1 MSDIYQHFRK
11 DEEPFIDQVLEWK
24 RIVTEQ
30 YRMKLTDFLDP
41 REQVIVTSVIGRSD
55 EVKLA
60 FCGGY
65 PEAERKRAVLYPEY
79 IEPDA
84 EDFQLQ
90 AWEVAYPEKFASIEH
105 RELLGSLMGIGLKR
119 QKFGDLIFS
128 GETRQFI
135 CSEEVAD
142 FVFSQLTHVGRVK
155 VSLEKIPLS
164 KIKVPEQDVEIRDD
178 TVSSLRLDALCSSV
192 SRQSRQKAQTL
203 VKNGLVKVNWK
214 VVDDPSYSLAEGD
227 MLSVR
232 GFGRFTLKSID
243 GKTKKGK
250 WRVTFAKQK

>member
-11 DEEPFIDQVLEWK
+11 DEESFIDQALEWK
-24 RIVTEQ
+24 RIVAEQ

-41 REQVIVTSVIGRSD
+41 REQVILQSVIGQSD
-55 EVKLA
+55 DVRLE
-60 FCGGY
+60 FFGGF
-65 PEAERKRAVLYPEY
+65 PEAERKRAVLFPEY
-79 IEPDA
+79 AEPSA
-84 EDFQLQ
+84 EDFQVQ
-90 AWEVAYPEKFASIEH
+90 GWEVIYPQKFASIEH

-128 GETRQFI
+128 DGTWQFI

-142 FVFSQLTHVGRVK
+142 FVFTQLTQIGKVK

-164 KIKVPEQDVEIRDD
+164 KLKVPEQDVEIRDD
-178 TVSSLRLDALCSSV
+178 TVSSLRLDAICSAM
-192 SRQSRQKAQTL
+192 SRQSRQKAQVL

-214 VVDDPSYSLAEGD
+214 VIEDPSYALAEGD
-227 MLSVR
+227 MVSIR
-232 GFGRFTLKSID
+232 GFGRFRMKNID

-250 WRVTFAKQK
+250 WRLTFEKQK

>member
-24 RIVTEQ
+24 QIVADQ

-41 REQVIVTSVIGRSD
+41 REQVILNSLVGQPD
-55 EVKLA
+55 EVKLG
-60 FCGGY
+60 FFGGFS
-65 PEAERKRAVLYPEY
+65 EAERKRAILYPEY
-79 IEPDA
+79 AEPSA

-90 AWEVAYPEKFASIEH
+90 AYEVLYPQKFASIEH

-119 QKFGDLIFS
+119 QKFGDLIYA
-128 GETRQFI
+128 GGIWQFV

-142 FVFSQLTHVGRVK
+142 FVFSQLGQIGKVK

-164 KIKVPEQDVEIRDD
+164 KLKVPEQDVEIMDD
-178 TVSSLRLDALCSSV
+178 TVSSLRLDSVCSAV
-192 SRQSRQKAQTL
+192 SRLSRQKAQAL

-214 VVDDPSYSLAEGD
+214 VIEDPSYSLAEGD
-227 MLSVR
+227 KLSVR

-250 WRVTFAKQK
+250 WRLTFEKQK

>member
-11 DEEPFIDQVLEWK
+11 DEEPFIDKALEWK
-24 RIVTEQ
+24 QTAADQ

-41 REQVIVTSVIGRSD
+41 REQVILNSLVGQSD

-60 FCGGY
+60 FFGGF
-65 PEAERKRAVLYPEY
+65 PEAERKRAVFYPEY
-79 IEPDA
+79 VEPSA

-90 AWEVAYPEKFASIEH
+90 AYEVLYPQKFASIEH

-119 QKFGDLIFS
+119 QKFGDLIFAD
-128 GETRQFI
+128 GTWQFV

-142 FVFSQLTHVGRVK
+142 FVFSQLGQIGKVK

-164 KIKVPEQDVEIRDD
+164 KLKVPEQAVEIRDD
-178 TVSSLRLDALCSSV
+178 TVSSLRLDAVCSAV
-192 SRQSRQKAQTL
+192 SRQSRQKAQVL

-214 VVDDPSYSLAEGD
+214 VIEDPSYTLLEGD

-232 GFGRFTLKSID
+232 GFGRFRLKNID

-250 WRVTFAKQK
+250 WRLSFELQK